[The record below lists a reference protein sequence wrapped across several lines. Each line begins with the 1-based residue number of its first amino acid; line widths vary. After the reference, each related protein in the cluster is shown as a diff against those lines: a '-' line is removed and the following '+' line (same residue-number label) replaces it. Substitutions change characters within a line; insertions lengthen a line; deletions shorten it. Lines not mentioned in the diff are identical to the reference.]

1 MNTTRPDRHQRS
13 GRSPV
18 ATQPLEGLPQV
29 GCERTQNGLTDRIVV
44 ASSMSAAF
52 DGALDDY
59 IQHLRVERGL
69 SKHTVDGYARDLVRF
84 GARLSDE
91 QASLAEVD
99 EARVAS
105 YLVTL
110 SQEGLSA
117 RTQARALSAIRGF
130 FRFLVQERRAE
141 RDPTELLEGPR
152 LLQKLPDILNRDE
165 VLRLLRA
172 PTGSKPNRIRDRAM
186 LHTMYAA
193 GLRVSELIELDLAD
207 VNLEEGF
214 VSALGKGNKRRIV
227 PIGAHAHAAMLEY
240 LAEVR
245 PKWARTAS
253 RACFVTSRG
262 KAMTRQS
269 FWSLVKKYARAAG
282 ITKPISP
289 HKLRHS
295 FATHLLAGGADLRSV
310 QTMLGHADI
319 STTQIYTHVS
329 GDHLR
334 KMHERYH
341 PRG

>member
-1 MNTTRPDRHQRS
+1 
-13 GRSPV
+13 
-18 ATQPLEGLPQV
+18 
-29 GCERTQNGLTDRIVV
+29 
-44 ASSMSAAF
+44 MSDAF

-69 SKHTVDGYARDLVRF
+69 SRHTVNGYASDLAKLGRW
-84 GARLSDE
+84 LEDE
-91 QASLAEVD
+91 GIVLDNMD
-99 EARVAS
+99 ESVVAAF
-105 YLVTL
+105 LVSL
-110 SQEGLSA
+110 SQAGLSA
-117 RTQARALSAIRGF
+117 RTQARALSSVRGL
-130 FRFLVQERRAE
+130 FRFLVQERRHG

-152 LLQKLPDILNRDE
+152 LLAKLPDVLNRDE
-165 VLRLLRA
+165 VLRLLQA
-172 PTGSKPNRIRDRAM
+172 PAGDKPNRVRDRAM

-193 GLRVSELIELDLAD
+193 GLRVSELVHLELGD

-214 VSALGKGNKRRIV
+214 VAVLGKGNKRRIV
-227 PIGAHAHAAMLEY
+227 PLGAHARDALTQY
-240 LAEVR
+240 LADVR
-245 PKWARTAS
+245 PKWARPSA
-253 RACFVTSRG
+253 RACFVTARG
-262 KAMTRQS
+262 KEMTRQG
-269 FWSLVKKYARAAG
+269 FWAIVKKYARAAG

-329 GDHLR
+329 SEHLR

>member
-1 MNTTRPDRHQRS
+1 MS
-13 GRSPV
+13 
-18 ATQPLEGLPQV
+18 V
-29 GCERTQNGLTDRIVV
+29 G
-44 ASSMSAAF
+44 F

-69 SKHTVDGYARDLVRF
+69 SQHTVDGYARDLARF
-84 GARLSDE
+84 GDRLEDE
-91 QASLAEVD
+91 DIALAKID
-99 EARVAS
+99 EGTVAG
-105 YLVTL
+105 YLVSL
-110 SQEGLSA
+110 SQKGLSA
-117 RTQARALSAIRGF
+117 RTQARALSAMRGF
-130 FRFLVQERRAE
+130 FRFLVQEGWHS

-152 LLQKLPDILNRDE
+152 LLRRLPDVLNPDE
-165 VLRLLRA
+165 VLRLLQT
-172 PTGSKPNRIRDRAM
+172 PSGDKPNRVRDRAM

-193 GLRVSELIELDLAD
+193 GLRVTELVDLDLGD
-207 VNLEEGF
+207 VNLAEGF

-227 PIGAHAHAAMLEY
+227 PIGEHARVAMAQY
-240 LAEVR
+240 LSEVR
-245 PKWARTAS
+245 PKWARPAS
-253 RACFVTSRG
+253 RACFVTARG
-262 KAMTRQS
+262 KAMTRQG
-269 FWSLVKKYARAAG
+269 FWRIVKKYARAAG
-282 ITKPISP
+282 ISKDISP

>member
-1 MNTTRPDRHQRS
+1 M
-13 GRSPV
+13 
-18 ATQPLEGLPQV
+18 
-29 GCERTQNGLTDRIVV
+29 DRIVV
-44 ASSMSAAF
+44 ASSMFAAF

-69 SKHTVDGYARDLVRF
+69 SKHTVDAYARDLVRF
-84 GARLSDE
+84 GARLADE
-91 QASLAEVD
+91 EASLDEVD
-99 EARVAS
+99 EGRVAG

-110 SQEGLSA
+110 SHDGLSA

-130 FRFLVQERRAE
+130 FRFLVQEGRQQL
-141 RDPTELLEGPR
+141 DPTELLEAPR
-152 LLQKLPDILNRDE
+152 LLRKLPDILNRDE
-165 VLRLLRA
+165 VLRLLNA

-227 PIGAHAHAAMLEY
+227 PIGAHARAAMAEY
-240 LAEVR
+240 FTEVR
-245 PKWARTAS
+245 PKWARPAS
-253 RACFVTSRG
+253 RACFVTARG

-269 FWSLVKKYARAAG
+269 FWSLVKKYARATG

-319 STTQIYTHVS
+319 STTQIYTHVT

-334 KMHERYH
+334 KMLERYH

>member
-1 MNTTRPDRHQRS
+1 
-13 GRSPV
+13 
-18 ATQPLEGLPQV
+18 
-29 GCERTQNGLTDRIVV
+29 VV
-44 ASSMSAAF
+44 ASSMSATF

-69 SKHTVDGYARDLVRF
+69 SKHTVDGYAHDLVRF
-84 GARLSDE
+84 GAWLTDE
-91 QASLAEVD
+91 RVSLDEID
-99 EARVAS
+99 EARVAGH
-105 YLVTL
+105 LVTL
-110 SQEGLSA
+110 SHEGLGA
-117 RTQARALSAIRGF
+117 RTQARALSAVRGF
-130 FRFLVQERRAE
+130 FRFLVQEGRCR

-152 LLQKLPDILNRDE
+152 LLHKLPGVLSREE
-165 VLRLLRA
+165 VLRLLAA
-172 PTGSKPNRIRDRAM
+172 PTGPKPNRIRDRAM

-214 VSALGKGNKRRIV
+214 VVALGKGNKRRIV
-227 PIGAHAHAAMLEY
+227 PIGAHARVAIVEY

-245 PKWARTAS
+245 PRWARPAS
-253 RACFVTSRG
+253 RACFVTARG
-262 KAMTRQS
+262 KAMTRQG
-269 FWSLVKKYARAAG
+269 FWSLVKRYARAAG

-319 STTQIYTHVS
+319 STTQIYTHVT
-329 GDHLR
+329 GDHLQ

>member
-1 MNTTRPDRHQRS
+1 
-13 GRSPV
+13 
-18 ATQPLEGLPQV
+18 
-29 GCERTQNGLTDRIVV
+29 
-44 ASSMSAAF
+44 MSAAF

-69 SKHTVDGYARDLVRF
+69 SKHTVDAYARDLVRF
-84 GARLSDE
+84 GAWFADE
-91 QASLAEVD
+91 PASLDQID
-99 EARVAS
+99 EARVAG

-110 SQEGLSA
+110 SRDGLSA

-130 FRFLVQERRAE
+130 FRFLIQERRLQA
-141 RDPTELLEGPR
+141 DPTELLEGPR
-152 LLQKLPDILNRDE
+152 LLRKLPDILNRDE
-165 VLRLLRA
+165 VLRLLSA
-172 PTGSKPNRIRDRAM
+172 PAGSKPNRIRDRAM

-193 GLRVSELIELDLAD
+193 GLRVTELIDLDLSD

-214 VSALGKGNKRRIV
+214 ISALGKGNKRRIV
-227 PIGAHAHAAMLEY
+227 PIGAHARAAIVEY

-245 PKWARTAS
+245 PKWARPAS
-253 RACFVTSRG
+253 RACFVTARG

-269 FWSLVKKYARAAG
+269 FWILVKKYARAAG

-295 FATHLLAGGADLRSV
+295 FATHLLTGGADLRSV

-329 GDHLR
+329 GEHLR

>member
-1 MNTTRPDRHQRS
+1 
-13 GRSPV
+13 
-18 ATQPLEGLPQV
+18 
-29 GCERTQNGLTDRIVV
+29 
-44 ASSMSAAF
+44 MSAAF

-69 SKHTVDGYARDLVRF
+69 SRNTVDGYARDLVRF
-84 GARLSDE
+84 GAWLADE
-91 QASLAEVD
+91 RTSLDQIE
-99 EARVAS
+99 EARVAG

-117 RTQARALSAIRGF
+117 RTQARALSSIRGLF
-130 FRFLVQERRAE
+130 SFLVQEGRQR

-152 LLQKLPDILNRDE
+152 LLRKLPDVLNRDE
-165 VLRLLRA
+165 VLRLLEA
-172 PTGSKPNRIRDRAM
+172 PTGTKPNRVRDRAM

-193 GLRVSELIELDLAD
+193 GLRVSELVDLDLGD
-207 VNLEEGF
+207 VNLDEGF

-227 PIGAHAHAAMLEY
+227 PIGAYARLAMTEY
-240 LAEVR
+240 LSEVR
-245 PKWARTAS
+245 PKWARPAS
-253 RACFVTSRG
+253 RACFMTARG
-262 KAMTRQS
+262 KAMTRQG
-269 FWSLVKKYARAAG
+269 FWGVVKKYARAAG

-319 STTQIYTHVS
+319 STTQIYTHVTGDHLRHVT

>member
-1 MNTTRPDRHQRS
+1 
-13 GRSPV
+13 
-18 ATQPLEGLPQV
+18 
-29 GCERTQNGLTDRIVV
+29 
-44 ASSMSAAF
+44 MSAAF

-69 SKHTVDGYARDLVRF
+69 SKHTVEAYARDLVRF
-84 GARLSDE
+84 GARLTE
-91 QASLAEVD
+91 ENVSLDEVD
-99 EARVAS
+99 ETQVAG

-117 RTQARALSAIRGF
+117 RTQARALSSVRGF
-130 FRFLVQERRAE
+130 FRFLVQEGQQQC
-141 RDPTELLEGPR
+141 DPTELLEGPR
-152 LLQKLPDILNRDE
+152 LLRKLPDILNRDE
-165 VLRLLRA
+165 VVRLLEA
-172 PTGSKPNRIRDRAM
+172 PAGSKPNRIRDRAM
-186 LHTMYAA
+186 LHMMYAA
-193 GLRVSELIELDLAD
+193 GLRVSELIELDLGD

-214 VSALGKGNKRRIV
+214 VSALGKGNKRRLV
-227 PIGAHAHAAMLEY
+227 PIGSHARAAVVEY

-245 PKWARTAS
+245 PKWARPAS
-253 RACFVTSRG
+253 RACFVTARG
-262 KAMTRQS
+262 KTMTRQG
-269 FWSLVKKYARAAG
+269 FWGLVKKYARAAG

>member
-1 MNTTRPDRHQRS
+1 
-13 GRSPV
+13 
-18 ATQPLEGLPQV
+18 
-29 GCERTQNGLTDRIVV
+29 
-44 ASSMSAAF
+44 MSAAF

-69 SKHTVDGYARDLVRF
+69 SRNTVDGYARDLVRF
-84 GARLSDE
+84 GAWLADE
-91 QASLAEVD
+91 RTSLAEVE
-99 EARVAS
+99 EARVAG

-117 RTQARALSAIRGF
+117 RTQARALSSIRGL
-130 FRFLVQERRAE
+130 FRFLVQEGRQR

-152 LLQKLPDILNRDE
+152 LLRKLPNVLNRDE
-165 VLRLLRA
+165 VLRLLEA
-172 PTGSKPNRIRDRAM
+172 PTGAKPNRVRDRAM

-193 GLRVSELIELDLAD
+193 GLRVSELVDLDLGD
-207 VNLEEGF
+207 VNLDEGF

-227 PIGAHAHAAMLEY
+227 PIGAYARLAMTEY
-240 LAEVR
+240 LSEVR
-245 PKWARTAS
+245 PKWARPAS
-253 RACFVTSRG
+253 RACFVTARG
-262 KAMTRQS
+262 KAMTRQG
-269 FWSLVKKYARAAG
+269 FWGVVKKYARAAG

-319 STTQIYTHVS
+319 STTQIYTHVT

>member
-1 MNTTRPDRHQRS
+1 
-13 GRSPV
+13 
-18 ATQPLEGLPQV
+18 
-29 GCERTQNGLTDRIVV
+29 
-44 ASSMSAAF
+44 MSAAF

-69 SKHTVDGYARDLVRF
+69 SKHTVDAYAHDLGRF
-84 GARLSDE
+84 GAWLADE
-91 QASLAEVD
+91 GASLDQID
-99 EARVAS
+99 EARVAG

-110 SQEGLSA
+110 SQDGLSA

-130 FRFLVQERRAE
+130 FRFLIQERRLQA
-141 RDPTELLEGPR
+141 DPTELLEGPR
-152 LLQKLPDILNRDE
+152 LLRKLPDILNRDE
-165 VLRLLRA
+165 VLRLLNA
-172 PTGSKPNRIRDRAM
+172 PTGPKPNRIRDRAM

-193 GLRVSELIELDLAD
+193 GLRVSELIDLDLSD

-227 PIGAHAHAAMLEY
+227 PIGAHARAAMVEY

-245 PKWARTAS
+245 PKWARPAS
-253 RACFVTSRG
+253 RACFVTARG

-295 FATHLLAGGADLRSV
+295 FATHLLTGGADLRSV

-329 GDHLR
+329 GEHLR

>member
-1 MNTTRPDRHQRS
+1 
-13 GRSPV
+13 
-18 ATQPLEGLPQV
+18 
-29 GCERTQNGLTDRIVV
+29 
-44 ASSMSAAF
+44 MSAAF

-69 SKHTVDGYARDLVRF
+69 SKHTVDAYAHDLGRF
-84 GARLSDE
+84 GAWLADE
-91 QASLAEVD
+91 GASLDQID
-99 EARVAS
+99 EARVAG

-110 SQEGLSA
+110 SQDGLSA

-130 FRFLVQERRAE
+130 FRFLIQERRLQA
-141 RDPTELLEGPR
+141 DPTELLEGPR
-152 LLQKLPDILNRDE
+152 LLRKLPDILNRDE
-165 VLRLLRA
+165 VLRLLNA

-193 GLRVSELIELDLAD
+193 GLRVSELIDLDLSD

-227 PIGAHAHAAMLEY
+227 PIGAHARAAMVEY

-245 PKWARTAS
+245 PKWARPAS
-253 RACFVTSRG
+253 RACFVTARG

-269 FWSLVKKYARAAG
+269 FWSLVKKYARAVG
-282 ITKPISP
+282 ITKPTSP

-295 FATHLLAGGADLRSV
+295 FATHLLTGGADLRSV

-329 GDHLR
+329 GEHLR

>member
-1 MNTTRPDRHQRS
+1 M
-13 GRSPV
+13 
-18 ATQPLEGLPQV
+18 
-29 GCERTQNGLTDRIVV
+29 C
-44 ASSMSAAF
+44 AAF

-69 SKHTVDGYARDLVRF
+69 SKHTVDAYAHDLGSFATWLVGER
-84 GARLSDE
+84 
-91 QASLAEVD
+91 ASLDKVD
-99 EARVAS
+99 ETRVAG

-110 SQEGLSA
+110 SQGGLSA
-117 RTQARALSAIRGF
+117 RSQARALSAIRGF
-130 FRFLVQERRAE
+130 FRFLVQERRHSC
-141 RDPTELLEGPR
+141 DPTELLEGPR
-152 LLQKLPDILNRDE
+152 LLRQLPDILNREE
-165 VLRLLRA
+165 VVRLLEA
-172 PTGSKPNRIRDRAM
+172 PTGPKPNRTRDRAM

-227 PIGAHAHAAMLEY
+227 PIGAHARTAIAEY
-240 LAEVR
+240 LATVR
-245 PKWARTAS
+245 PKWARPAS
-253 RACFVTSRG
+253 RACFVTARG
-262 KAMTRQS
+262 TAMTRQG
-269 FWSLVKKYARAAG
+269 FWRLLKRYARAAG

-295 FATHLLAGGADLRSV
+295 FATHLLSGGADLRSV

-329 GDHLR
+329 GDHL
-334 KMHERYH
+334 KTMHERYH

>member
-1 MNTTRPDRHQRS
+1 MF
-13 GRSPV
+13 
-18 ATQPLEGLPQV
+18 
-29 GCERTQNGLTDRIVV
+29 
-44 ASSMSAAF
+44 AAF

-69 SKHTVDGYARDLVRF
+69 SAHTVDAYAHDLTYF
-84 GARLSDE
+84 GAWLADEGVRLD
-91 QASLAEVD
+91 AVG
-99 EARVAS
+99 EARVAE

-117 RTQARALSAIRGF
+117 RTQARALSSMRGF
-130 FRFLVQERRAE
+130 FRFLVQEGRCQL
-141 RDPTELLEGPR
+141 DPTELLEGPR
-152 LLQKLPDILNRDE
+152 LLRKLPDILNREE
-165 VLRLLRA
+165 VLRLLDA

-193 GLRVSELIELDLAD
+193 GLRVSELIQLDIRHL
-207 VNLEEGF
+207 NLEEGF
-214 VSALGKGNKRRIV
+214 LSALGKGNKRRIV
-227 PIGAHAHAAMLEY
+227 PIGAHARAAMLEY
-240 LAEVR
+240 LREVR
-245 PKWARTAS
+245 PKWARPAS
-253 RACFVTSRG
+253 RACFVTARG
-262 KAMTRQS
+262 TAMTRQG
-269 FWSLVKKYARAAG
+269 FWRLVKKYALAAG

-295 FATHLLAGGADLRSV
+295 FATHLLTGGADLRSV

>member
-1 MNTTRPDRHQRS
+1 
-13 GRSPV
+13 
-18 ATQPLEGLPQV
+18 
-29 GCERTQNGLTDRIVV
+29 
-44 ASSMSAAF
+44 MSAAF

-69 SKHTVDGYARDLVRF
+69 SKHTVEAYARDLVRF
-84 GARLSDE
+84 GARLAE
-91 QASLAEVD
+91 ENASLDEVD
-99 EARVAS
+99 EAQAVG

-130 FRFLVQERRAE
+130 FRFRVQEGHQQ

-152 LLQKLPDILNRDE
+152 LLRKLPDILNREE
-165 VLRLLRA
+165 VVRLLDA

-193 GLRVSELIELDLAD
+193 GLRVSELIDLDLAD

-214 VSALGKGNKRRIV
+214 VSTLGKGNKRRIV
-227 PIGAHAHAAMLEY
+227 PIGAHARAAVVEY

-245 PKWARTAS
+245 PKWARPAS
-253 RACFVTSRG
+253 RACFVTARG

-269 FWSLVKKYARAAG
+269 FWGLVKKYARAAG
-282 ITKPISP
+282 ITKAISP

-319 STTQIYTHVS
+319 STTQIYTHIS

>member
-1 MNTTRPDRHQRS
+1 
-13 GRSPV
+13 
-18 ATQPLEGLPQV
+18 
-29 GCERTQNGLTDRIVV
+29 
-44 ASSMSAAF
+44 
-52 DGALDDY
+52 
-59 IQHLRVERGL
+59 
-69 SKHTVDGYARDLVRF
+69 
-84 GARLSDE
+84 
-91 QASLAEVD
+91 
-99 EARVAS
+99 
-105 YLVTL
+105 
-110 SQEGLSA
+110 
-117 RTQARALSAIRGF
+117 
-130 FRFLVQERRAE
+130 
-141 RDPTELLEGPR
+141 
-152 LLQKLPDILNRDE
+152 
-165 VLRLLRA
+165 
-172 PTGSKPNRIRDRAM
+172 M

-227 PIGAHAHAAMLEY
+227 PIGAHARAAMAEY
-240 LAEVR
+240 FTEVR
-245 PKWARTAS
+245 PKWARPAS
-253 RACFVTSRG
+253 RACFVTARG

-269 FWSLVKKYARAAG
+269 FWSLVKKYARATG

-319 STTQIYTHVS
+319 STTQIYTHVT

>member
-1 MNTTRPDRHQRS
+1 M
-13 GRSPV
+13 
-18 ATQPLEGLPQV
+18 
-29 GCERTQNGLTDRIVV
+29 
-44 ASSMSAAF
+44 AAEF

-69 SKHTVDGYARDLVRF
+69 SRHTVNGYASDLAKLGRW
-84 GARLSDE
+84 LEDE
-91 QASLAEVD
+91 GIVLDNMD
-99 EARVAS
+99 ESVVAAF
-105 YLVTL
+105 LVSL
-110 SQEGLSA
+110 SQAGLSA
-117 RTQARALSAIRGF
+117 RTQARALSSVRGL
-130 FRFLVQERRAE
+130 FRFLVQERRHG

-152 LLQKLPDILNRDE
+152 LLAKLPDVLNRDE
-165 VLRLLRA
+165 VLRLLQA
-172 PTGSKPNRIRDRAM
+172 PAGDKSNRVRDRAM

-193 GLRVSELIELDLAD
+193 GLRVSELVHLELGD

-214 VSALGKGNKRRIV
+214 VAVLGKGNKRRIV
-227 PIGAHAHAAMLEY
+227 PLGAHARDALTQY
-240 LAEVR
+240 LADVR
-245 PKWARTAS
+245 PKWARPSA
-253 RACFVTSRG
+253 RACFVTARG
-262 KAMTRQS
+262 KEMTRQG
-269 FWSLVKKYARAAG
+269 FWAIVKKYARAAG

-329 GDHLR
+329 SEHLR

>member
-1 MNTTRPDRHQRS
+1 
-13 GRSPV
+13 
-18 ATQPLEGLPQV
+18 
-29 GCERTQNGLTDRIVV
+29 
-44 ASSMSAAF
+44 MSAAF

-69 SKHTVDGYARDLVRF
+69 SRNTVDGYARDLVRF
-84 GARLSDE
+84 GAWLADE
-91 QASLAEVD
+91 RTSLDEVE
-99 EARVAS
+99 EARVAG

-117 RTQARALSAIRGF
+117 RTQARALSSIRGL
-130 FRFLVQERRAE
+130 FRFLVQEGHQR

-152 LLQKLPDILNRDE
+152 LLRKLPDVLNRDE
-165 VLRLLRA
+165 VLRLLEA
-172 PTGSKPNRIRDRAM
+172 PTGAKPNRVRDRAM

-193 GLRVSELIELDLAD
+193 GLRVSELVELDLGD
-207 VNLEEGF
+207 VNLDEGF

-227 PIGAHAHAAMLEY
+227 PIGAYARLAMTEY
-240 LAEVR
+240 LSEVR
-245 PKWARTAS
+245 PKWARPAS
-253 RACFVTSRG
+253 RACFVTARG
-262 KAMTRQS
+262 KAMTRQG
-269 FWSLVKKYARAAG
+269 FWGVVKKYARAAG

-319 STTQIYTHVS
+319 STTQIYTHVT

>member
-1 MNTTRPDRHQRS
+1 
-13 GRSPV
+13 
-18 ATQPLEGLPQV
+18 
-29 GCERTQNGLTDRIVV
+29 
-44 ASSMSAAF
+44 MSAAF

-84 GARLSDE
+84 GARLADE
-91 QASLAEVD
+91 RASLAEVD
-99 EARVAS
+99 EATVAG

-130 FRFLVQERRAE
+130 FRFLVQERRQQQ
-141 RDPTELLEGPR
+141 DPTELLEGPR
-152 LLQKLPDILNRDE
+152 LLQKLPDILNHDE
-165 VLRLLRA
+165 VLRLLDG
-172 PTGSKPNRIRDRAM
+172 PVGSKPNRIRDRAM
-186 LHTMYAA
+186 LQVMYAA
-193 GLRVSELIELDLAD
+193 GLRVTELIDLDLSD

-227 PIGAHAHAAMLEY
+227 PIGAHARAATVEY

-245 PKWARTAS
+245 PKWARPAS
-253 RACFVTSRG
+253 RACFVTARG

-329 GDHLR
+329 GEHLR

>member
-1 MNTTRPDRHQRS
+1 
-13 GRSPV
+13 
-18 ATQPLEGLPQV
+18 
-29 GCERTQNGLTDRIVV
+29 
-44 ASSMSAAF
+44 MSATF

-69 SKHTVDGYARDLVRF
+69 SQHTIDGYARDVGRF
-84 GARLSDE
+84 GAYLTDE
-91 QASLAEVD
+91 GTPLDQVD
-99 EARVAS
+99 EARVAG

-110 SQEGLSA
+110 SHEGLSA

-130 FRFLVQERRAE
+130 FRFLVQEGRQR

-152 LLQKLPDILNRDE
+152 LLRRLPDILNRDE
-165 VLRLLRA
+165 VLRLLETPKGA
-172 PTGSKPNRIRDRAM
+172 KPNRVRDRAM

-193 GLRVSELIELDLAD
+193 GLRVSELVDLDLAD
-207 VNLEEGF
+207 
-214 VSALGKGNKRRIV
+214 
-227 PIGAHAHAAMLEY
+227 
-240 LAEVR
+240 EVR
-245 PKWARTAS
+245 PKWARSAS
-253 RACFVTSRG
+253 RACFVTARG
-262 KAMTRQS
+262 KAMTRQG

-319 STTQIYTHVS
+319 STTQIYTHVT
-329 GDHLR
+329 GEHLR